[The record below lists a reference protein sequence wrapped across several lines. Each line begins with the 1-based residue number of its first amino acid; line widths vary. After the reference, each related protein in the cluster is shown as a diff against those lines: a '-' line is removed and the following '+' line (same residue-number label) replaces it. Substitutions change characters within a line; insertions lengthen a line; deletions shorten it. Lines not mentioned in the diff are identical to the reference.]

1 MLYQLTNI
9 QHIINIIHK
18 KRKHI
23 RSEIH
28 FFNFLYT
35 HTLFCCYASRNAKK
49 YLLSVREIFASSTF
63 LNKGFHGL
71 YQGLLFERV
80 IRFVKKTR
88 KKLSPG
94 ESRVSLFLANK
105 LESIFL
111 VENFYR
117 SLKFSIYKN

>member
-28 FFNFLYT
+28 FFNFLYSLYFVV
-35 HTLFCCYASRNAKK
+35 TLREMQKK
-49 YLLSVREIFASSTF
+49 YLLSVREIFASSAF
-63 LNKGFHGL
+63 SNNRFHGL

-94 ESRVSLFLANK
+94 ESRVTSK
-105 LESIFL
+105 I
-111 VENFYR
+111 
-117 SLKFSIYKN
+117 LKKSHQKV